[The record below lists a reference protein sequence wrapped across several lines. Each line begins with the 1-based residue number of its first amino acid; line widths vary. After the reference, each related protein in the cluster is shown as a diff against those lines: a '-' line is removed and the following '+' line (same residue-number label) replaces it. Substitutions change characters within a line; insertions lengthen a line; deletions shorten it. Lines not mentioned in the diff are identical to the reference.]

1 MQKYKKMSKEINIL
15 KSAEDYINN
24 HDVEKSV
31 EELFIEF
38 RKIVDL
44 HIEFEKYLKENKLNQ
59 NLEKM
64 QRSKR
69 LLAKRKLFA
78 EWYLVTTQNEL
89 DTKVVFI
96 DLSEFTFASK
106 RTIQKDLSS
115 EATV

>member
-1 MQKYKKMSKEINIL
+1 MNKEVNIL

-24 HDVEKSV
+24 HDDVNKSV

-38 RKIVDL
+38 KKIVDL

-64 QRSKR
+64 QRNKR

-78 EWYLVTTQNEL
+78 EWYLVSNQNEL

-106 RTIQKDLSS
+106 RTIQKDLSRA
-115 EATV
+115 ATA

>member
-1 MQKYKKMSKEINIL
+1 MSKDINIL
-15 KSAEDYINN
+15 KSAEYYINH
-24 HDVEKSV
+24 HDVDKSV

-38 RKIVDL
+38 QKIVDL

-64 QRSKR
+64 QRDKR
-69 LLAKRKLFA
+69 LKAKRKLFV
-78 EWYLVTTQNEL
+78 EWYSVLTQNKI
-89 DTKVVFI
+89 DNKVAII

-115 EATV
+115 EATA

>member
-1 MQKYKKMSKEINIL
+1 MSRNINIMKSVEEYINTFDVN
-15 KSAEDYINN
+15 KSA
-24 HDVEKSV
+24 

-38 RKIVDL
+38 QKIVDL
-44 HIEFEKYLKENKLNQ
+44 HLEFEKYLKENDLNQ

-69 LLAKRKLFA
+69 LLAKRKLIA
-78 EWYLVTTQNEL
+78 EWYLHINQNEL
-89 DTKVVFI
+89 STKAVFI

-106 RTIQKDLSS
+106 RTIQKDLSG